1 MGLVWGMERVGKEQM
16 FGFCKFFCG
25 TVFHVPQFYN
35 EVGTTDE
42 QNCEGEEPGI
52 SENKRGATDLKAD
65 MWVLLKWKAKLLDE
79 ERLL

>member
-1 MGLVWGMERVGKEQM
+1 MGSAWGMERVGKEQM
-16 FGFCKFFCG
+16 FGFCKFSCG

-52 SENKRGATDLKAD
+52 SK
-65 MWVLLKWKAKLLDE
+65 
-79 ERLL
+79 